1 MAQYNMPK
9 PNEALKDFFKDN
21 DVYASVFN
29 DFLFK
34 EKIVDPNYL
43 EPEDS
48 AYAETIIKNNNTV
61 KINKYRDI
69 VRRTKQGHLII
80 GIEDQDKI
88 HYAMPVRKMLYDSLS
103 YTAELSEIA
112 ANAEDKT
119 KWSVD
124 EKLSK
129 VPKGTKLAPTITVVF
144 YTGENKWDGP
154 NSLHDMLNVDGSI
167 NRYVPDY
174 PLHVIDLG
182 HDPNLSFSNGNL
194 EQLRVALS
202 SIYNETADTS
212 EYKVKPSIA
221 ALSGIL
227 ANDYNLYKTANES
240 KGGERP
246 MCEVLRK
253 RDERLL
259 AENNAKRDAERDAL
273 LAERD
278 AERDALL
285 AENNAKRDAERDALL
300 AEKDAAVAE
309 KDAALAEI
317 AFLKEQLRLAQA

>member
-1 MAQYNMPK
+1 MTCRYVPVECCQWLLSGRFDQRQIDKRLVFK
-9 PNEALKDFFKDN
+9 PFSASYVLALD
-21 DVYASVFN
+21 
-29 DFLFK
+29 
-34 EKIVDPNYL
+34 I
-43 EPEDS
+43 
-48 AYAETIIKNNNTV
+48 NT
-61 KINKYRDI
+61 
-69 VRRTKQGHLII
+69 TH
-80 GIEDQDKI
+80 
-88 HYAMPVRKMLYDSLS
+88 S
-103 YTAELSEIA
+103 TW
-112 ANAEDKT
+112 T
-119 KWSVD
+119 VD

-240 KGGERP
+240 RGGERP

-285 AENNAKRDAERDALL
+285 AERDAERDALLAENNAKRDAERDALI
-300 AEKDAAVAE
+300 
-309 KDAALAEI
+309 AEI
-317 AFLKEQLRLAQA
+317 DLLKEQLRLAQA